1 MVRITKKVF
10 DDLAIWMVGFGIFI
24 GIVFPY
30 FMLIVGV
37 SSTIALSWWFCT
49 ACILAGLFVGGVN
62 IILARRVVG
71 NRLRLLAEHMVGI
84 EGSLKAISGKNEA
97 FDCSSMKCHI
107 PVDSADAIGESAQAF
122 NKLVDTLSRSM
133 HTEISIRTYTQML
146 TNHLETDKLCG
157 HALDSLLEISGAQG
171 GAILVEDS
179 GEMRLLSS
187 FGIRKPELL
196 LDNQLLL
203 NVLKTGSR
211 NLVDIPE
218 GLLLDGVVT
227 DFRPRV
233 SILEPIKYKQISM
246 GIIILVSGSLFRED
260 VLDTLDLFSRSLA
273 LALHNAMVHDQV
285 QKLAAIDPLTG
296 IYNRRFGMT
305 RLHEEFVRAVQI
317 ESAIGLIM
325 LDIDHFK
332 GVNDTYGHSIGDRII
347 RQVSNIARE
356 AMREGDILV
365 RLGGDEFLAVLLGA
379 SLNDVSMTAERIRR
393 QIDERVITIGD
404 QHVHVTVSIGGVSFP
419 EKEVAGEHDLI
430 DAADRAL
437 YHAKNSG
444 RNKVSF

>member
-1 MVRITKKVF
+1 MIRITRKVF
-10 DDLAIWMVGFGIFI
+10 DDLAIWMVGFGMFI

-30 FMLIVGV
+30 FMLLMGV
-37 SSTIALSWWFCT
+37 SGAIALTWWFRT
-49 ACILAGLFVGGVN
+49 ACILAGLFVGVVN
-62 IILARRVVG
+62 IALARRVVG
-71 NRLRLLAEHMVGI
+71 DKLRLLADHMVGI
-84 EGSLKAISGKNEA
+84 EGNLKAISGKNEA

-107 PVDSADAIGESAQAF
+107 PVDSADAIGESSQAF
-122 NKLVDTLSRSM
+122 NNMVDTLSRSM

-146 TNHLETDKLCG
+146 TNHLETDKLCS

-179 GEMRLLSS
+179 GEMRLISS
-187 FGIRKPELL
+187 FGIRKPEVL

-203 NVLKTGSR
+203 NVLKTESR
-211 NLVDIPE
+211 NIVDIPDD
-218 GLLLDGVVT
+218 LMLDGVVT

-233 SILEPIKYKQISM
+233 SILEPIKYKQIPM
-246 GIIILVSGSLFRED
+246 GIIVLVSGSLFRD
-260 VLDTLDLFSRSLA
+260 DLLDTLDLFSRSLA

-285 QKLAAIDPLTG
+285 QRLAAIDPLTG

-317 ESAIGLIM
+317 ESAIGLLM

-332 GVNDTYGHSIGDRII
+332 GVNDTYGHSIGDRVI
-347 RQVSNIARE
+347 RQIANVARE
-356 AMREGDILV
+356 ALREGDILI
-365 RLGGDEFLAVLLGA
+365 RLGGDEFMAVLLGA
-379 SLNDVSMTAERIRR
+379 SLHDVSLTAERIRR
-393 QIDERVITIGD
+393 QVEERAISFGD
-404 QHVHVTVSIGGVSFP
+404 QRVQVTVSIGGVSFP
-419 EKEVAGEHDLI
+419 EKEVAGEQELI

>member
-1 MVRITKKVF
+1 MIRITKKVF
-10 DDLAIWMVGFGIFI
+10 DDLAIWMVGFGMFI

-30 FMLIVGV
+30 FMLLMGV
-37 SSTIALSWWFCT
+37 SGAIALTWWFRT
-49 ACILAGLFVGGVN
+49 ACILAGLFVGVVN
-62 IILARRVVG
+62 IALARRVVG
-71 NRLRLLAEHMVGI
+71 DKLRLLADHMVGI
-84 EGSLKAISGKNEA
+84 EGNLKAISGKNEA

-107 PVDSADAIGESAQAF
+107 PVDSADAIGESSQAF
-122 NKLVDTLSRSM
+122 NNMVDTLSRSM

-146 TNHLETDKLCG
+146 TNHLETDKLCS

-187 FGIRKPELL
+187 FGIRKPEVL

-203 NVLKTGSR
+203 NVLKTESR
-211 NLVDIPE
+211 NIVDIPE

-233 SILEPIKYKQISM
+233 SILEPIKYKQIPM
-246 GIIILVSGSLFRED
+246 GIIVLVSGSLFRGD
-260 VLDTLDLFSRSLA
+260 LLDTLDLFSRSLA

-285 QKLAAIDPLTG
+285 QRLRAIDPLTG

-305 RLHEEFVRAVQI
+305 RLHEEFVRTVQI
-317 ESAIGLIM
+317 ESAIGLLM

-332 GVNDTYGHSIGDRII
+332 GVNDTYGHSIGDRVI
-347 RQVSNIARE
+347 RQVANIARE
-356 AMREGDILV
+356 ALREGDILI
-365 RLGGDEFLAVLLGA
+365 RLGGDEFMAVLLGA
-379 SLNDVSMTAERIRR
+379 SLHDVSLTAERIRR
-393 QIDERVITIGD
+393 QIDERVISFGD
-404 QHVHVTVSIGGVSFP
+404 QRVQVTVSIGGVSFP
-419 EKEVAGEHDLI
+419 EKEVAGEQELI

-444 RNKVSF
+444 RNKVYF

>member
-10 DDLAIWMVGFGIFI
+10 DDLAIWMVGFGIII
-24 GIVFPY
+24 GIAFPY
-30 FMLIVGV
+30 FLLIMGV
-37 SSTIALSWWFCT
+37 ASGIALSWWFRT

-62 IILARRVVG
+62 ITLARRVVG
-71 NRLRLLAEHMVGI
+71 NRLQLLAKHMVDI
-84 EGSLKAISGKNEA
+84 EGSLKAISGKDGA
-97 FDCSSMKCHI
+97 FDCESMECHI
-107 PVDSADAIGESAQAF
+107 PVDSADAIGESSQAF

-146 TNHLETDKLCG
+146 TSHLETDKLCG
-157 HALDSLLEISGAQG
+157 HALESLMEISGAQG

-187 FGIRKPELL
+187 FGISKPELL

-203 NVLKTGSR
+203 NVLRTDSR
-211 NLVDIPE
+211 NIVDIPE

-227 DFRPRV
+227 EFRPRV
-233 SILEPIKYKQISM
+233 SILEPIKYKQITM

-260 VLDTLDLFSRSLA
+260 LLDTLDLFSRSLA

-317 ESAIGLIM
+317 ESAVGLLM

-332 GVNDTYGHSIGDRII
+332 GVNDTYGHSIGDRVI
-347 RQVSNIARE
+347 RQVANIARE
-356 AMREGDILV
+356 ALREGDILI
-365 RLGGDEFLAVLLGA
+365 RLGGDEFMAVLLGA
-379 SLNDVSMTAERIRR
+379 SLHDVSMTAERIRR
-393 QIDERVITIGD
+393 QVEERVISFGD
-404 QHVHVTVSIGGVSFP
+404 QRVQVTVSIGGVSFP
-419 EKEVAGEHDLI
+419 EKEVTGEHDLI

>member
-1 MVRITKKVF
+1 MIRITRKVF
-10 DDLAIWMVGFGIFI
+10 DDLAIWMVGFGMFI

-30 FMLIVGV
+30 FMLLMGV
-37 SSTIALSWWFCT
+37 SGAIALTWWFRT
-49 ACILAGLFVGGVN
+49 ACILAGLFVGVVN
-62 IILARRVVG
+62 IALARRVVG
-71 NRLRLLAEHMVGI
+71 DKLRLLADHMVGI
-84 EGSLKAISGKNEA
+84 EGNLKAISGKNEA

-107 PVDSADAIGESAQAF
+107 PVDSADAIGESSQAF
-122 NKLVDTLSRSM
+122 NNMVDTLSRSM

-146 TNHLETDKLCG
+146 TNHLETDKLCS

-179 GEMRLLSS
+179 GEMRLISS
-187 FGIRKPELL
+187 FGIRKPEVL

-203 NVLKTGSR
+203 NVLKTESR
-211 NLVDIPE
+211 NIVDIPDD
-218 GLLLDGVVT
+218 LMLDGLVT

-233 SILEPIKYKQISM
+233 SILEPIKYKQIPM
-246 GIIILVSGSLFRED
+246 GIIVLVSGSLFRGD
-260 VLDTLDLFSRSLA
+260 LLDTLDLFSRSLA

-285 QKLAAIDPLTG
+285 QRLAAIDPLTG

-317 ESAIGLIM
+317 ESAIGLLM

-332 GVNDTYGHSIGDRII
+332 GVNDTYGHSIGDRVI
-347 RQVSNIARE
+347 RQIANVARE
-356 AMREGDILV
+356 ALREGDILI
-365 RLGGDEFLAVLLGA
+365 RLGGDEFMAVLLGA
-379 SLNDVSMTAERIRR
+379 SLHDVSVTAERIRR
-393 QIDERVITIGD
+393 QIDERVISFGD
-404 QHVHVTVSIGGVSFP
+404 QRVQVTVSIGGVSFP
-419 EKEVAGEHDLI
+419 EKEVAGEQELI

-437 YHAKNSG
+437 YYAKNSG

>member
-1 MVRITKKVF
+1 MIRITKKVF
-10 DDLAIWMVGFGIFI
+10 DDLAIWMVGFGMFI

-30 FMLIVGV
+30 FMLLMGV
-37 SSTIALSWWFCT
+37 SGAIALTWWFRT
-49 ACILAGLFVGGVN
+49 ACILAGLFVGVVN
-62 IILARRVVG
+62 IALARRVVG
-71 NRLRLLAEHMVGI
+71 DKLRLLADHMVGI
-84 EGSLKAISGKNEA
+84 EGNLKAISGKNEA

-107 PVDSADAIGESAQAF
+107 PVDSADAIGESSQAF
-122 NKLVDTLSRSM
+122 NNMVDTLSRSM

-146 TNHLETDKLCG
+146 TNHLETDKLCS

-187 FGIRKPELL
+187 FGIRKPEVL

-203 NVLKTGSR
+203 NVLKTESR
-211 NLVDIPE
+211 NIVDIPE

-233 SILEPIKYKQISM
+233 SILEPIKYKQIPM
-246 GIIILVSGSLFRED
+246 GIIVLVSGSLFRGD
-260 VLDTLDLFSRSLA
+260 LLDTLDLFSRSLA

-285 QKLAAIDPLTG
+285 QRLAAIDPLTG

-305 RLHEEFVRAVQI
+305 RLHEEFVRTVQI
-317 ESAIGLIM
+317 ESAIGLLM

-332 GVNDTYGHSIGDRII
+332 GVNDTYGHSIGDRVI
-347 RQVSNIARE
+347 RQVANIARE
-356 AMREGDILV
+356 ALREGDILI
-365 RLGGDEFLAVLLGA
+365 RLGGDEFMAVLLGA
-379 SLNDVSMTAERIRR
+379 SLHDVSLTAERIRR
-393 QIDERVITIGD
+393 QIDERVISFGD
-404 QHVHVTVSIGGVSFP
+404 QRVQVTVSIGGVSFP
-419 EKEVAGEHDLI
+419 EKEVAGEQELI

>member
-1 MVRITKKVF
+1 MIRITKKVF
-10 DDLAIWMVGFGIFI
+10 DDLAIWMVGFGMFI

-30 FMLIVGV
+30 FMLLVGV
-37 SSTIALSWWFCT
+37 SGTIALTWWFRT
-49 ACILAGLFVGGVN
+49 ACILAGLFVGVVN
-62 IILARRVVG
+62 IALARRVVG
-71 NRLRLLAEHMVGI
+71 NKLRLLADHMVGI
-84 EGSLKAISGKNEA
+84 EGNLKAISGKNEA

-107 PVDSADAIGESAQAF
+107 PVDSADAIGESSQAF
-122 NKLVDTLSRSM
+122 NNMVDTLSRSM

-146 TNHLETDKLCG
+146 TNHLETDKLCS

-187 FGIRKPELL
+187 FGIRKPEVL

-203 NVLKTGSR
+203 NVLRTESR
-211 NLVDIPE
+211 NIVEIPDD
-218 GLLLDGVVT
+218 LMLDGVVT

-233 SILEPIKYKQISM
+233 TILEPIKYKQIPM
-246 GIIILVSGSLFRED
+246 GIIVLVSGSLFRGD
-260 VLDTLDLFSRSLA
+260 LLDTLDLFSRSLA

-285 QKLAAIDPLTG
+285 QRLAAIDPLTG

-317 ESAIGLIM
+317 ESAIGLLM

-332 GVNDTYGHSIGDRII
+332 AVNDTYGHSLGDRVI
-347 RQVSNIARE
+347 RQIATIARE
-356 AMREGDILV
+356 ALREGDILI
-365 RLGGDEFLAVLLGA
+365 RLGGDEFMAVLLGA
-379 SLNDVSMTAERIRR
+379 SLHDVSVTAERIRR
-393 QIDERVITIGD
+393 QVDERVISFGD
-404 QHVHVTVSIGGVSFP
+404 QRVQVTVSIGGVSFP
-419 EKEVAGEHDLI
+419 EKEVAGEQELI

>member
-1 MVRITKKVF
+1 MIRITRKVF
-10 DDLAIWMVGFGIFI
+10 DDLAIWMVGFGMFI

-30 FMLIVGV
+30 FMLLMGV
-37 SSTIALSWWFCT
+37 SGAIALTWWFRT
-49 ACILAGLFVGGVN
+49 ACILAGLFVGVVN
-62 IILARRVVG
+62 IALARRVVG
-71 NRLRLLAEHMVGI
+71 DKLRLLADHMVGI
-84 EGSLKAISGKNEA
+84 EGNLKAISGKNEA

-107 PVDSADAIGESAQAF
+107 PVDSADAIGESSQAF
-122 NKLVDTLSRSM
+122 NNMVDTLSRSM

-146 TNHLETDKLCG
+146 TNHLETDKLCS

-179 GEMRLLSS
+179 GEMRLISS
-187 FGIRKPELL
+187 FGIRKPEVL

-203 NVLKTGSR
+203 NVLKTESR
-211 NLVDIPE
+211 NIVDIPDD
-218 GLLLDGVVT
+218 LMLDGVVT

-233 SILEPIKYKQISM
+233 SILEPIKYKQIPM
-246 GIIILVSGSLFRED
+246 GIIVLVSGSLFRD
-260 VLDTLDLFSRSLA
+260 DLLDTLDLFSRSLA

-285 QKLAAIDPLTG
+285 QRLAAIDPLTG

-317 ESAIGLIM
+317 ESAIGLLM

-332 GVNDTYGHSIGDRII
+332 GVNDTYGHSIGDRVI
-347 RQVSNIARE
+347 RQIANVARE
-356 AMREGDILV
+356 ALREGDILI
-365 RLGGDEFLAVLLGA
+365 RLGGDEFMAVLLGA
-379 SLNDVSMTAERIRR
+379 SLHDVSVTAERIRR
-393 QIDERVITIGD
+393 QIDERVISFGD
-404 QHVHVTVSIGGVSFP
+404 QRVQVTVSIGGVSFP
-419 EKEVAGEHDLI
+419 EKEVAGEQELI

>member
-1 MVRITKKVF
+1 MIRITRKVF
-10 DDLAIWMVGFGIFI
+10 DDLAIWMVGFGMFI

-30 FMLIVGV
+30 FMLLMGV
-37 SSTIALSWWFCT
+37 SGAIALTWWFRT
-49 ACILAGLFVGGVN
+49 ACILAGLFVGVVN
-62 IILARRVVG
+62 IALARRVVG
-71 NRLRLLAEHMVGI
+71 DKLRLLADHMVGI
-84 EGSLKAISGKNEA
+84 EGNLKAISGKNEA

-107 PVDSADAIGESAQAF
+107 PVDSADAIGESSQAF
-122 NKLVDTLSRSM
+122 NNMVDTLSRSM

-146 TNHLETDKLCG
+146 TNHLETDKLCS

-179 GEMRLLSS
+179 GEMRLISS
-187 FGIRKPELL
+187 FGIRKPEVL

-203 NVLKTGSR
+203 NVLKTESR
-211 NLVDIPE
+211 NIVDIPDD
-218 GLLLDGVVT
+218 LMLDGVVT

-233 SILEPIKYKQISM
+233 SILEPIKYKQIPM
-246 GIIILVSGSLFRED
+246 GIIVLVSGSLFRD
-260 VLDTLDLFSRSLA
+260 DLLDTLDLFSRSLA

-285 QKLAAIDPLTG
+285 QRLAAIDPLTG

-317 ESAIGLIM
+317 ESAIGLLM

-332 GVNDTYGHSIGDRII
+332 GVNDTYGHSIGDRVI
-347 RQVSNIARE
+347 RQIANVARE
-356 AMREGDILV
+356 ALREGDILI
-365 RLGGDEFLAVLLGA
+365 RLGGDEFMAVLLGA
-379 SLNDVSMTAERIRR
+379 SLHDVSLTAERIRR
-393 QIDERVITIGD
+393 QVEERAISFGD
-404 QHVHVTVSIGGVSFP
+404 QRVQVTVSNGGVSFP
-419 EKEVAGEHDLI
+419 EKEVAGEQELI

>member
-1 MVRITKKVF
+1 MIRITKKVF

-30 FMLIVGV
+30 FMLLMGV
-37 SSTIALSWWFCT
+37 SSAIALSWWFRT

-71 NRLRLLAEHMVGI
+71 NRLRLLANHMVGI
-84 EGSLKAISGKNEA
+84 ESNLKAISGKNEA

-157 HALDSLLEISGAQG
+157 HALDSLLELSGAQG

-203 NVLKTGSR
+203 NVLKTESR
-211 NLVDIPE
+211 NIVDIPE

-233 SILEPIKYKQISM
+233 SILEPIKYKQIPM
-246 GIIILVSGSLFRED
+246 GIIILVSGSLFRDD

-317 ESAIGLIM
+317 ESAIGLLM

-332 GVNDTYGHSIGDRII
+332 GVNDTYGHSIGDRVI

-356 AMREGDILV
+356 ALREGDILV
-365 RLGGDEFLAVLLGA
+365 RLGGDEFMAVLLGA
-379 SLNDVSMTAERIRR
+379 SLNDVSISAERIRR
-393 QIDERVITIGD
+393 QIDERVIAIGD

-444 RNKVSF
+444 RNKVSL

>member
-1 MVRITKKVF
+1 MIRITRKVF
-10 DDLAIWMVGFGIFI
+10 DDLAIWMVGFGMFI

-30 FMLIVGV
+30 FMLLMGV
-37 SSTIALSWWFCT
+37 SGAIALTWWFRT
-49 ACILAGLFVGGVN
+49 ACILAGLFVGVVN
-62 IILARRVVG
+62 IALARRVVG
-71 NRLRLLAEHMVGI
+71 DKLRLLADHMVGI
-84 EGSLKAISGKNEA
+84 EGNLKAISGKNEA

-107 PVDSADAIGESAQAF
+107 PVDSADAIGESSQAF
-122 NKLVDTLSRSM
+122 NNMVDTLSRSM

-146 TNHLETDKLCG
+146 TNHLETDKLCS

-179 GEMRLLSS
+179 GEMRLISS
-187 FGIRKPELL
+187 FGIRKPEVL

-203 NVLKTGSR
+203 NVLKTESR
-211 NLVDIPE
+211 NIVDIPDD
-218 GLLLDGVVT
+218 LMLDGVVT

-233 SILEPIKYKQISM
+233 SILEPIKYKQIPM
-246 GIIILVSGSLFRED
+246 GIIVLVSGSLFRD
-260 VLDTLDLFSRSLA
+260 DLLDTLDLFSRSLA

-285 QKLAAIDPLTG
+285 QRLAAIDPLTG

-317 ESAIGLIM
+317 ESAIGLLM

-332 GVNDTYGHSIGDRII
+332 GVNDTYGHSIGDRVI
-347 RQVSNIARE
+347 RQIANVARE
-356 AMREGDILV
+356 ALREGDILI
-365 RLGGDEFLAVLLGA
+365 RLGGDEFMAVLLGA
-379 SLNDVSMTAERIRR
+379 SLHDVSLTAERIRR
-393 QIDERVITIGD
+393 QVEERAISFGD
-404 QHVHVTVSIGGVSFP
+404 QRVQVTVSIGGVSFP
-419 EKEVAGEHDLI
+419 EKDVAGEQELI

>member
-1 MVRITKKVF
+1 MIRITKRVF
-10 DDLAIWMVGFGIFI
+10 DDLAIWMVGFGMFI

-30 FMLIVGV
+30 FMILMGV
-37 SSTIALSWWFCT
+37 SRAISLSWWFRV

-71 NRLRLLAEHMVGI
+71 KRLRLLANRMVGI
-84 EGSLKAISGKNEA
+84 EGNLKAVSGKNEP
-97 FDCSSMKCHI
+97 FDCSGMKCYI

-122 NKLVDTLSRSM
+122 NKMVDTLSRSM

-146 TNHLETDKLCG
+146 TNHLETDKLCR
-157 HALDSLLEISGAQG
+157 HALDSLMQISRAQG

-187 FGIRKPELL
+187 FGIRKPEVL

-203 NVLKTGSR
+203 NVLKTETR
-211 NLVDIPE
+211 NIVDIPE
-218 GLLLDGVVT
+218 GILLDGVVT

-233 SILEPIKYKQISM
+233 SILEPIKYKQIPM
-246 GIIILVSGSLFRED
+246 GIIVLVSGTLFQEEM
-260 VLDTLDLFSRSLA
+260 LETLDLFSRSLA
-273 LALHNAMVHDQV
+273 LALHNAIVHDQV

-317 ESAIGLIM
+317 ESALGVLM
-325 LDIDHFK
+325 LDLDHFK
-332 GVNDTYGHSIGDRII
+332 GINDTYGHSIGDRVI
-347 RQVSNIARE
+347 RQVSNIARN
-356 AMREGDILV
+356 ALREGDILV

-379 SLNDVSMTAERIRR
+379 SLNDVSLTAERIRR
-393 QIDERVITIGD
+393 QVDEHVITIGD

-419 EKEVAGEHDLI
+419 EKDVNGELDLI
-430 DAADRAL
+430 ETADRAL